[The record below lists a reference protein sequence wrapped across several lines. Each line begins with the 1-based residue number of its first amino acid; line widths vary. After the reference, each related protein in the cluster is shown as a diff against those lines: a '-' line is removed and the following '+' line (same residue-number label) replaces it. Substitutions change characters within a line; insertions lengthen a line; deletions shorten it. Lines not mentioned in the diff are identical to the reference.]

1 MELTRRV
8 WDVVNFQR
16 ASQTSNHHHRAL
28 FDCFD
33 ASGKNE
39 WEKKRE
45 HFMLYGLMTL
55 DFSVQTAVTYCTQYG
70 PFGRAGV
77 DHLFSRSPCLAT
89 VIDELVVFFA
99 KFQVL
104 IGWFGRAKAMSD
116 DSVLG
121 ALYGRREVPSVFELE
136 QRVLALHCSYKQR
149 QSSLVEQ
156 FQRSQQELAVRHYA
170 ESQHLLDEFMKERSC
185 HAPVARHASLPTM
198 SSPIPRANSIEAS
211 TSTNGSSPASCA
223 SGVQTS
229 GTISDRTKE
238 KLKAFIYGKRRRQLS
253 SSDDSR
259 QHFAPYPIPTG
270 DFHQLRKVCSEPE
283 LDSRLASL
291 RNKLPDSVVFNEAAS
306 TTPLTSPCCRDFPSL
321 LWNSNGVSSLAFPA
335 PSLPCLPSYVAHAT
349 GGDGYASTSV
359 EPLNGF
365 LRNSALFLSAPSL
378 AGASTAPAALPT
390 LSVPSFIGGP
400 LAGGG
405 LPLAP
410 AEALAQAASLYGHAF
425 APLSRACA
433 NPPTVGVSPMEQY
446 QYNVLRQQLRDLVL
460 RRKSLVREETDDE
473 VAREGNGPSLLP
485 RSLASLG
492 LSDSGDGNTPKT
504 TGIAFDLLMARH
516 DCICS
521 IKGQHIEEG
530 ERIKTIWSHLQST
543 DLFEKCKKLNGRKA
557 PLEYLRLCHDEC
569 YTTFFGVSPTACLKT
584 DPTRL
589 PLRSFIQLPCGG
601 IGVDADTYFNDGS
614 TQLSA
619 RVAVG
624 CTVDLCLAVAAGTL
638 ENGFALVRPPG
649 HHAEPVQAMGFCF
662 FNNIA
667 IAVRVLQQK
676 KPHLKKF
683 AIIDW
688 DVHHGKG
695 TQLIFENDP
704 NVLYLSLHRYD
715 NGTFFPG
722 TGSLTEV
729 GSGAGAGFTVNI
741 AWSGGSMGDADYL
754 AAFAHVVLPILDQFE
769 PDFVLVA
776 AGFDAADGHHVTLGG
791 YHLSPAIFAHMT
803 RSLLRYADSRLVLVL
818 EGGYELKVVN
828 ECIEECLRVLCGQE
842 SRALSAE
849 ALAASPSESAQTVL
863 RQLINEQRP
872 YWPILDPKAPL
883 SCSFRQLEAMKTKK

>member
-1 MELTRRV
+1 
-8 WDVVNFQR
+8 
-16 ASQTSNHHHRAL
+16 
-28 FDCFD
+28 
-33 ASGKNE
+33 
-39 WEKKRE
+39 
-45 HFMLYGLMTL
+45 
-55 DFSVQTAVTYCTQYG
+55 
-70 PFGRAGV
+70 
-77 DHLFSRSPCLAT
+77 
-89 VIDELVVFFA
+89 
-99 KFQVL
+99 
-104 IGWFGRAKAMSD
+104 MSD

-223 SGVQTS
+223 SGIQTS

-253 SSDDSR
+253 SSDDGR

-321 LWNSNGVSSLAFPA
+321 LWNSNGMSSLAFPA
-335 PSLPCLPSYVAHAT
+335 PSLPCLPSYVAHA
-349 GGDGYASTSV
+349 GDGYAATTV

-390 LSVPSFIGGP
+390 LPVPSFIGGP

-410 AEALAQAASLYGHAF
+410 AEALAQAASLYGHAL
-425 APLSRACA
+425 APLSHACG
-433 NPPTVGVSPMEQY
+433 NPPNTGVSPMEQY

-473 VAREGNGPSLLP
+473 VAREGSGPSLLP

-530 ERIKTIWSHLQST
+530 ERIKTIWSHLQVQFYFYLLSYSFKYTKLNKHLSRMHISNTIVAIIANISYLYLYLYLYLSST

-557 PLEYLRLCHDEC
+557 PFEYLRLCHDEC

-722 TGSLTEV
+722 TGSLSEV
-729 GSGAGAGFTVNI
+729 GSGPGAGFTVNV

-754 AAFAHVVLPILDQFE
+754 AAFAHVVLPILDQFQ

-842 SRALSAE
+842 SRALSEE
-849 ALAASPSESAQTVL
+849 ALSASPSESAQTVL

-883 SCSFRQLEAMKTKK
+883 SCSFRQLEAMQTKK